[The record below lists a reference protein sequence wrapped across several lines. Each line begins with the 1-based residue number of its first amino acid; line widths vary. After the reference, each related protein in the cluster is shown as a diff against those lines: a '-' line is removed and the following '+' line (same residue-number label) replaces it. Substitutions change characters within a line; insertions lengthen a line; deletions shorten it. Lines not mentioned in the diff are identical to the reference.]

1 MTVNRE
7 NQEISEKVEM
17 LSSILVGLQRLVR
30 TGGVSKRDLNNIIGS
45 ALNIS
50 NEIHV
55 KLEIDNESIPY
66 NTRANKNIKTIP
78 KSLLANLIY
87 QNKE

>member
-17 LSSILVGLQRLVR
+17 LSSILVGLQRLLLS
-30 TGGVSKRDLNNIIGS
+30 GGVSKKDLNNIIGS

-55 KLEIDNESIPY
+55 KLEIDNGSMTY
-66 NTRANKNIKTIP
+66 NKCANKNIKSHTDVIIS
-78 KSLLANLIY
+78 KSYLS
-87 QNKE
+87 K

>member
-1 MTVNRE
+1 MTVNQE

-17 LSSILVGLQRLVR
+17 LSSILVGLQRLLLS
-30 TGGVSKRDLNNIIGS
+30 GGVSKKDLNNIIGS

-55 KLEIDNESIPY
+55 KLEIDNGSMAY
-66 NTRANKNIKTIP
+66 NKYTNKNIKSHTNVIISESYLS
-78 KSLLANLIY
+78 K
-87 QNKE
+87 

>member
-17 LSSILVGLQRLVR
+17 LSSILVGLQSLLLSD
-30 TGGVSKRDLNNIIGS
+30 GMSKKDLNNIIGS

-55 KLEIDNESIPY
+55 KLEVGNTSMTYNKCTNE
-66 NTRANKNIKTIP
+66 NVKTHNRVIIG
-78 KSLLANLIY
+78 KSYLS
-87 QNKE
+87 K

>member
-17 LSSILVGLQRLVR
+17 LSSILVCLQRLLSSD
-30 TGGVSKRDLNNIIGS
+30 GVSKKDLNNIIGS

-55 KLEIDNESIPY
+55 KLEVNNENMAYDKCI
-66 NTRANKNIKTIP
+66 NKNIKTH
-78 KSLLANLIY
+78 
-87 QNKE
+87 NKIIISESYLSK